1 MKNFDLEEERVKQEI
16 LRLGAKRVLLQ
27 FPEGLKPEA
36 PRLAKTVE
44 KTGALPIV
52 SADPCYGACDLAT
65 EAAESLGADLIVH
78 YGHAKLLR
86 HGPIPTIY
94 VEARATVNIS
104 EAVEKALP
112 LLEKWRRIG
121 LATTVQHVQTL
132 DVVREVLVRAAKIVI
147 IGDAGRLSYPGQVI
161 GCDYSNAKS
170 IVKDIEAF
178 LFVGGGRFHAL
189 GVALSTS
196 KPTIVADPYDNRA
209 FSVDDEADR
218 VLRQRWRSVEEAQKA
233 RNFGILIGLKPGQKN
248 LEQALQIKRKLEEK
262 GKNACM
268 FAIREATS
276 ETLSEFPTIEAYV
289 NTACPRLSIEDA
301 QRFRVPVLSK
311 NEALVIIGEVSWE
324 DLCKRGLFEN

>member
-65 EAAESLGADLIVH
+65 EAAESLGADLIIH

-86 HGPIPTIY
+86 HEPIPAIY

-218 VLRQRWRSVEEAQKA
+218 VLRQRWRSVKEAQKA

-276 ETLSEFPTIEAYV
+276 EALSEFPTIEAYV